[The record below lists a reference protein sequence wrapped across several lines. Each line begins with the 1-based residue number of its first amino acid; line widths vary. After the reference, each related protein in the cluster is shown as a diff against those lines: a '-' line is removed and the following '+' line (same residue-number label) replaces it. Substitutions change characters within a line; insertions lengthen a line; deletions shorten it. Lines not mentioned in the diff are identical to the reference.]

1 MRILLRWIDS
11 FSLLIVSLSAQA
23 QSGFIPQEVWSNINP
38 ATGLPSDYVHNTS
51 GLKLHL
57 PSF

>member
-1 MRILLRWIDS
+1 MRIILRWIGS
-11 FSLLIVSLSAQA
+11 FLLLIVSLSVQA

-38 ATGLPSDYVHNTS
+38 ATGLPSDYVLNTS
-51 GLKLHL
+51 GVKLHL